1 VGLTHVT
8 ATDRLERR
16 MRRDVVR
23 VGVGDVVLLVTSLVA
38 AAAITLAYAGRTRAA
53 AWSIAHDGVPAAIVN
68 LSTVRSAGELEPI
81 VMRALESVPDST
93 FAARALFQFL
103 APPDGRVRPP
113 NVGSLTRISVPV
125 DAILRNPRLVVYG
138 ERVRT
143 ARARAAASGQ
153 PPPATIPLFTS
164 ADLTTLKPLLSVRT
178 REAYARTVL
187 WCGLVYLAGF
197 QIVSLFWRRAG
208 IAGDR
213 LLLSAVHLLTAIGFA
228 VLLSRS
234 DPLRD
239 TLLVVRFT
247 LGIVTGLVALAIAS
261 SIDFRKKVF
270 GELSYVPLA
279 IAGVLCILLIVF
291 GTGPGSSG
299 AKVNLGPAQPIEA
312 IRLLLAL
319 FLAGYFASRW
329 ELLRN
334 IRSRTF
340 RLITLPSFLNVPRL
354 VYVLPVVTGVA
365 VSLGFFFLQKDLG
378 PALFLSFVF
387 LSMYAV
393 ARRKVVLAIGGLALL
408 VAGFYAGYR
417 LHISDTLADRV
428 RIWQSPWDNV
438 ARGGDQVAH
447 AYWAL
452 AAGAG
457 PGTGLGLGD
466 TRYVP
471 AGHTDLALA
480 AVGEELGAAGLL
492 IVAALYGF
500 VVWRGFRIARNAPG
514 DYAVFLAL
522 AVTLTLIVPVL
533 VMAAGILG
541 VIPLTGVVTPFLSY
555 GGSAMA
561 ANLAAVGI
569 LAAISRSRSPAADT
583 EPFRAPLR
591 TLGVLLTASAIALL
605 AIVINVQLA
614 QRDNYLVRP
623 QLTLQADGGR
633 RYVYNPRVLDVV
645 RQIPRGTISD
655 RDGLPLA
662 SSDAASIRKAS
673 DAYKHL
679 GVAID
684 DVCPDRD
691 ERCYPLGGI
700 GFHILG
706 DARNRL
712 NWSATNSSYVERDAD
727 DRLRGFDDRATTV
740 KTIGAHGEPIL
751 AVRRDYHDVISLV
764 RHRYEPSHPE
774 VTAILS
780 RPRDV
785 RLSIDAS
792 LQLRVAAI
800 LSRYARASATGNA
813 AAVVLDADTGEIL
826 AAVSHP
832 WPDSDATVGRVAVG
846 RGFSPG
852 NAPTLKGRP
861 ARADAA
867 GEIEEELLDR
877 ARYGL
882 YPPGSTFKMVTAA
895 AALEADPGLATT
907 QFVCSRLPDGRVGA
921 RVPGLGRPIRDDV
934 LDTHP
939 HGVLDMRE
947 ALVVSCNAYFA
958 QLALRLG
965 RDRLIDAG
973 TRAGVSVAVPRE
985 NERDAL
991 AHAGFGQ
998 GQVLVTPLKMARIAA
1013 ALGTDGLLRGPMIE
1027 PGDAEHPST
1036 GARFV
1041 TAQSAHLLAD
1051 TLRDVVLRGTGRP
1064 LRTHAARIAG
1074 KTGTAQVAG
1083 SPSHAWFVGF
1093 APYGSA
1099 TKRIAFAV
1107 ILENAGY
1114 GGANAAAAAGDIV
1127 SAAASRGFVG
1137 ER

>member
-1 VGLTHVT
+1 MGLTHVT

-23 VGVGDVVLLVTSLVA
+23 VGVGDLVLLVTSLVA

-68 LSTVRSAGELEPI
+68 LRTVRTADELEPI
-81 VMRALESVPDST
+81 VRRAVESAPDSK
-93 FAARALFQFL
+93 FAARHLFQFL
-103 APPDGRVRPP
+103 TPPDGRVSPP
-113 NVGSLTRISVPV
+113 NVGSITRVSVPA
-125 DAILRNPRLVVYG
+125 DAILRDPRLVVYG
-138 ERVRT
+138 DRVRT
-143 ARARAAASGQ
+143 ARARAAAAGQ

-164 ADLTTLKPLLSVRT
+164 ADLMTLKPLLSVRN
-178 REAYARTVL
+178 RETYARTVL
-187 WCGLVYLAGF
+187 LCGLAYLAGF

-213 LLLSAVHLLTAIGFA
+213 LLLSAVQLLTAIGFA

-239 TLLVVRFT
+239 TLLVIRFT
-247 LGIVTGLVALAIAS
+247 LGIVTGLVVLTIAS
-261 SIDFRKKVF
+261 AIDFRKKVF

-279 IAGVLCILLIVF
+279 MAGVLCILLIVF
-291 GTGPGSSG
+291 GSGPGGSG

-340 RLITLPSFLNVPRL
+340 RLITLPSFLNAPRP

-393 ARRKVVLAIGGLALL
+393 ARRKVVLAIAGLALL

-417 LHISDTLADRV
+417 LHVSDTLADRV

-500 VVWRGFRIARNAPG
+500 VVWRGFRIARRAPG
-514 DYAVFLAL
+514 DYAFFLAL

-555 GGSAMA
+555 GGSAMV

-591 TLGVLLTASAIALL
+591 TLGLVLSASAIALL
-605 AIVINVQLA
+605 TIVINVQLA

-623 QLTLQADGGR
+623 QLALQADGRR

-662 SSDAASIRKAS
+662 SSDAASIRKAA

-684 DVCPDRD
+684 DVCPDR
-691 ERCYPLGGI
+691 EQRCYPLGGV

-712 NWSATNSSYVERDAD
+712 NWSATNTSYVERDAE
-727 DRLRGFDDRATTV
+727 DRLRGFDDQATTV
-740 KTIGAHGEPIL
+740 TTTGARGEPIL
-751 AVRRDYHDVISLV
+751 AVRRDYHDVIGLV
-764 RHRYEPSHPE
+764 RHRYEPDHPE
-774 VTAILS
+774 VKAILA

-800 LSRYARASATGNA
+800 LSRYARSSVTGHA
-813 AAVVLDADTGEIL
+813 AAVVLDADTGEVL

-832 WPDSDATVGRVAVG
+832 WPDLDAPAGRVPVG

-852 NAPTLKGRP
+852 KAP
-861 ARADAA
+861 D
-867 GEIEEELLDR
+867 GEIEDVLLDR

-895 AALEADPGLATT
+895 AAVEANADLAST
-907 QFVCSRLPDGRVGA
+907 QFVCRRLPDGRVGA
-921 RVPGLGRPIRDDV
+921 KVPGLGRPIRDDV

-939 HGVLDMRE
+939 HGTLDMRE

-973 TRAGVSVAVPRE
+973 TLAGVSVAVPRQ

-1027 PGDAEHPST
+1027 PADAEHPSK

-1051 TLRDVVLRGTGRP
+1051 TLRDVVLRGTARQ
-1064 LRTHAARIAG
+1064 LRAHAARIAG

-1093 APYGSA
+1093 APYGAA

-1127 SAAASRGFVG
+1127 SAAASLGLVG